1 MKLWVYY
8 GIMVSILYAGWI
20 LIEEYYIKNGYD
32 IIEMVLLSI
41 ILAGVLAGFLFY
53 NADRPTFY
61 KIRDSK
67 YWVGIV
73 TIAVFIIITNIVY
86 AQALKKSNN
95 SGYVAALSETHIAL
109 VAIGAYILYKSK
121 FSSYGIIGMVMILIG
136 AIFLCI

>member
-1 MKLWVYY
+1 MKSWVYY

-73 TIAVFIIITNIVY
+73 AIAAFIIFTNIVY

>member
-1 MKLWVYY
+1 M
-8 GIMVSILYAGWI
+8 I
-20 LIEEYYIKNGYD
+20 
-32 IIEMVLLSI
+32 LLSI

-61 KIRDSK
+61 KIRDYK

-109 VAIGAYILYKSK
+109 VAIGTYILYKSR